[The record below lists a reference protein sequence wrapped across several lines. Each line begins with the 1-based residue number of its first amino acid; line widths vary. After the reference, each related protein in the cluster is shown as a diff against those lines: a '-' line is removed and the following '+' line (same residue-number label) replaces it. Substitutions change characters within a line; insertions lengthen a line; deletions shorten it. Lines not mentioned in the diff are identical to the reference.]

1 MGSIIIKMEG
11 GLGNQLLQYLFGV
24 SLAKLHS
31 KEVFFDVTEYEKKRG
46 IRRLVT
52 DELELPGNF
61 ISCEYAFDAQ
71 KKSVCLKRVKSHSG
85 RLGIKALYR
94 LRTRIPLLTELAC
107 GSLHDYKTTDSGYFC
122 GYWVSY
128 EYWHEP
134 VKLSS
139 WLNEHLD
146 RIAARR
152 ASSLTAQKLVDT
164 NSCAIHIRRGDYLN
178 PEHINWHGVCSD
190 KYFQSAIE
198 ATTANHYV
206 CFSDDK
212 QYIDTK
218 LSSLANCMNGSDL
231 IANEIDEFLLMRRF
245 KNLIISNS
253 TYSYLAGLLS
263 SFTHT
268 ASKVIAP
275 QPWYQW
281 GNAGPLL
288 PAEWTQLNTATGID
302 APLTQHLAQNLTL
315 DVLLYGCL
323 TPDSTHAAIED
334 IFRQSNRV
342 NQIYIYLPE
351 LDEYQVNDLIDNL
364 KKYEQ
369 RVTVLRAHGF
379 DAFLSKATGMS
390 NADFIATRHT
400 SENWS
405 IDKLKEDAY
414 LALQMQADV
423 VLSAGSYITDNE
435 PNLPPQ
441 NLIAVVSDRNSL
453 LRRISLGLLFN
464 YGSVFYKRTT
474 LDSNSASPFYDLA
487 LSNHKIVIQTKT
499 LFACNQTAKQSIL
512 TQLDASFMRHVEL
525 RLTSDEN
532 VPLELKNAAL
542 LLADK
547 INGLRKYNAAEC
559 HYQSKL
565 AKHYSKHERFFIKL
579 TLLVSDL
586 FKKIISKIF
595 NGK

>member
-1 MGSIIIKMEG
+1 MEG

-46 IRRLVT
+46 IRHLVT

-61 ISCEYAFDAQ
+61 ISCEYTFDAQ
-71 KKSVCLKRVKSHSG
+71 NKSVCLKRVKSHRG
-85 RLGIKALYR
+85 KLGVKARYG
-94 LRTRIPLLTELAC
+94 LRTRIPLLAELAC
-107 GSLHDYKTTDSGYFC
+107 GSLHDYKATDSGYFC

-134 VKLSS
+134 VKLSN

-152 ASSLTAQKLVDT
+152 APSLRAQELVDT

-218 LSSLANCMNGSDL
+218 LSSVANCINGSDL

-263 SFTHT
+263 SFTHVG
-268 ASKVIAP
+268 SKVVAP

-281 GNAGPLL
+281 GNAAPLL
-288 PAEWTQLNTATGID
+288 PAEWTRLNATTGID
-302 APLTQHLAQNLTL
+302 GHLTQQLAHNLTL
-315 DVLLYGCL
+315 DVLLHGCL
-323 TPDSTHAAIED
+323 TPDGTHAAIGD
-334 IFRQSNRV
+334 IFRQSKRV
-342 NQIYIYLPE
+342 NQIFIYRSE
-351 LDEYQVNDLIDNL
+351 LDEHQVNDLIDDL
-364 KKYEQ
+364 KKYGQ
-369 RVTVLRAHGF
+369 QVTVLRAHGF
-379 DAFLSKATGMS
+379 DAFLSKATCMS
-390 NADFIATRHT
+390 DADFIATRHT

-414 LALQMQADV
+414 LALQMQANV
-423 VLSAGSYITDNE
+423 VLSTGSYIADNE
-435 PNLPPQ
+435 ANLVPQ
-441 NLIAVVSDRNSL
+441 NVIAVVSDRSSL

-464 YGSVFYKRTT
+464 YGSVFYRRTT
-474 LDSNSASPFYDLA
+474 IDSNSTNPFYTLA
-487 LSNHKIVIQTKT
+487 LSDHKIVIQTKN

-512 TQLDASFMRHVEL
+512 TQIDASFVRHIEL
-525 RLTSDEN
+525 RLTRDEN
-532 VPLELKNAAL
+532 VSHDLKNAAL
-542 LLADK
+542 LLADE
-547 INGLRKYNAAEC
+547 INKLRKSSVAESQS
-559 HYQSKL
+559 YQSKL
-565 AKHYSKHERFFIKL
+565 AKYHLEYRVLFIKL
-579 TLLVSDL
+579 TVLVRNS
-586 FKKIISKIF
+586 FKKIISKNF